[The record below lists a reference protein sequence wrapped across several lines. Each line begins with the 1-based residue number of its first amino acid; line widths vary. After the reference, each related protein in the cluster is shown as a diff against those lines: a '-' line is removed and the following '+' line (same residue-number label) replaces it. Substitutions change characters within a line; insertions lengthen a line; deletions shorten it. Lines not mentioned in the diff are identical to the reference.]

1 MFNDHTLAILG
12 AGSIG
17 QALLGGLIGDLLPPE
32 RIIATRRSEAGQ
44 AALRDAYPDIQV
56 TDDNAAAVAD
66 ATIVLIACKPYQ
78 RTALFDAIRPVLN
91 NDALVISVLAGIHS
105 DTLARELDSTNPI
118 VRAMPNTPALVDA
131 GATALAAGTTAT
143 QTHLDLA
150 TAMFEA
156 VGTAEVV
163 SEKQMDAVTGL
174 SGSGPAYVFMFIEA
188 LTDAGVRQGLPRDV
202 AARLSTQTVFGAAKL
217 TRDSGEHPAILRDG
231 VTTPGGTAIAAVSE
245 LEAHGL
251 RTMIINAVETATR
264 RSRELNESDE

>member
-1 MFNDHTLAILG
+1 MFDTHTLAILG

-17 QALLGGLIGDLLPPE
+17 QALIGGLVGDLLPPE
-32 RIIATRRSEAGQ
+32 RIIATRRSDAGQ
-44 AALRDAYPDIQV
+44 SDLRGAFPDIRI
-56 TDDNAAAVAD
+56 TADNAAAVEK
-66 ATIVLIACKPYQ
+66 ATVILVACKPYQ
-78 RTALFDAIRPVLN
+78 RTDLFNAIRPVLN

-105 DTLARELDSTNPI
+105 TTLARELDSANPI

-131 GATALAAGTTAT
+131 GATALAAGSTANE
-143 QTHLDLA
+143 THLELA

-163 SEKQMDAVTGL
+163 SESQMDAVTGL

-188 LTDAGVRQGLPRDV
+188 LIDAGVRQGLPRTT
-202 AARLSTQTVFGAAKL
+202 AARLAKQTVYGAAKL
-217 TRDSGEHPAILRDG
+217 ARDSGEHPAILRDG

-251 RTMIINAVETATR
+251 RTMLINAVDTATR